1 MKIYLVLT
9 DTNTLLSKT
18 IKFYTKAE
26 YNHAS
31 ISLDSSLI
39 DMYSFGRKRPNNP
52 LIAGFIHEDL
62 TREYFIRAQ
71 CNILTCDV
79 TPDQFTLLT
88 NLIHYYEQTQS
99 MYHYN
104 LIGLVTLALHIDFKR
119 DDTFFCSQF
128 VATLLAESGIHDFQK
143 EFHFITPQDLEA
155 LPIFESIY
163 TGSLYHY
170 LSSSPNQVLEPS
182 LLALSEV

>member
-18 IKFYTKAE
+18 IKFYTKAD

-31 ISLDSSLI
+31 IALDSSLR

-52 LIAGFIHEDL
+52 FIAGFIQEDL

-71 CNILTCDV
+71 CNILSCDV
-79 TPDQFTLLT
+79 TLEQFTLLT
-88 NLIHYYEQTQS
+88 NLIGYYEQTKN

-104 LIGLVTLALHIDFKR
+104 LIGLVTLALNIDFKR
-119 DDTFFCSQF
+119 DDMFFCSEF
-128 VATLLAESGIHDFQK
+128 VATLLADSKIYDFQK
-143 EFHFITPQDLEA
+143 EINFITPQDLEV

-163 TGSLYHY
+163 TGSLYDY
-170 LSSSPNQVLEPS
+170 LASTPNQ
-182 LLALSEV
+182 LLQPGLLTLSKI

>member
-31 ISLDSSLI
+31 IALDSSLT

-52 LIAGFIHEDL
+52 FIAGFIQEDL

-71 CNILTCDV
+71 CNILACDV
-79 TPDQFTLLT
+79 TPEQYSLLT
-88 NLIHYYEQTQS
+88 NLIRYYEQTKNL
-99 MYHYN
+99 YHYN
-104 LIGLVTLALHIDFKR
+104 LMGLVTLALNIDFVR
-119 DDTFFCSQF
+119 DDMFFCSQF
-128 VATLLAESGIHDFQK
+128 VATLLADSKIYHFQK
-143 EFHFITPQDLEA
+143 EIHFITPQDLEV
-155 LPIFESIY
+155 LPIFESVY
-163 TGSLYHY
+163 TGSLYGY
-170 LSSSPNQVLEPS
+170 LATVSDQS
-182 LLALSEV
+182 LVPELATL

>member
-9 DTNTLLSKT
+9 DTQTLLSKT

-52 LIAGFIHEDL
+52 LVAGFIHEDL
-62 TREYFIRAQ
+62 SREYFIHSQ
-71 CNILTCDV
+71 YNILTSDI
-79 TPDQFTLLT
+79 TSDQFILLT
-88 NLIHYYEQTQS
+88 NLTHYYEQTQS
-99 MYHYN
+99 IYHYN

-128 VATLLAESGIHDFQK
+128 VATILSESGVHDFQK
-143 EFHFITPQDLEA
+143 EHHFITLQDLEV

-170 LSSSPNQVLEPS
+170 LSSSPNQVLEPT
-182 LLALSEV
+182 LLALSKA